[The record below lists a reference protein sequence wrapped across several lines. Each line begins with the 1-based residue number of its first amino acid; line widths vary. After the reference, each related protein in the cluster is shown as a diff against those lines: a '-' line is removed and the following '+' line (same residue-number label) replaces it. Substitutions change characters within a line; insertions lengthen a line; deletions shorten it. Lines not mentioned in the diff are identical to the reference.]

1 MKTPISTVDYLI
13 LTPSFFPT
21 YNGMTFSALE
31 HAIMLREL
39 NNTVAVMSDCAP
51 EDRVS
56 AAKFCQSRG
65 INHVPISIRGSGLP
79 FRPLIGN
86 IDEII
91 KTARSLQPK
100 YVIIEGQH
108 FWGYHIIPKLKK
120 ENLKIALISHGSAD
134 TRFRLSSTWL
144 PKFIAYHFY
153 DVFFG
158 TRILKL
164 LDAAAVLSA
173 HRDNGRFKDITTFE
187 RVGLSP
193 VILGNGTI
201 DHQNNFAVSQAVN
214 FPRFIAAVIGEMSE
228 NKNQLAAL
236 KILKKAP
243 QITEIRF
250 YYQTENQYS
259 REVKSKAIKD
269 NIFNAVHITGLD
281 RTQIIESLHDVN
293 LIICLSKTEAQPLSI
308 IDGLS
313 LGIPF
318 LSTPVGCIPS
328 LSGGITAKLNEMP
341 RHIQFLAENRN
352 ELTKLSNEA
361 LSFFRAH
368 HSKDVLRKKI
378 GELLSL

>member
-1 MKTPISTVDYLI
+1 
-13 LTPSFFPT
+13 
-21 YNGMTFSALE
+21 
-31 HAIMLREL
+31 
-39 NNTVAVMSDCAP
+39 MS
-51 EDRVS
+51 
-56 AAKFCQSRG
+56 Q
-65 INHVPISIRGSGLP
+65 
-79 FRPLIGN
+79 
-86 IDEII
+86 
-91 KTARSLQPK
+91 
-100 YVIIEGQH
+100 
-108 FWGYHIIPKLKK
+108 
-120 ENLKIALISHGSAD
+120 
-134 TRFRLSSTWL
+134 
-144 PKFIAYHFY
+144 
-153 DVFFG
+153 
-158 TRILKL
+158 
-164 LDAAAVLSA
+164 
-173 HRDNGRFKDITTFE
+173 
-187 RVGLSP
+187 
-193 VILGNGTI
+193 
-201 DHQNNFAVSQAVN
+201 
-214 FPRFIAAVIGEMSE
+214 

-352 ELTKLSNEA
+352 QLTKLSNEA